1 MQQILLV
8 LLSRTYI
15 ILCNKAIECIT
26 DPIQITTIYAASLQC
41 LEHGFSRKISLSQPK
56 VPSALAKCFRTGPNT
71 TTVLAAIGSDAA
83 KDIALPAT
91 RTLVEPNHAHH
102 QSKSRSDSLSLLA
115 KFESIVSASTN
126 TDIGKKHSIDYSKT
140 DHEIRSFA
148 DPLLPDK
155 VTAIANIPTVR
166 KHIASSMFG
175 KRAVYVVSGLR
186 IATSSF
192 TVTEEESSNFTIEAK
207 GSGPPS
213 GTTPG
218 EVGGRVKHDNRERV
232 ADSYDTAPGIVFA
245 YQMYVIRAHRTG
257 SETGLFTHK
266 SGFLTGLGGEYEEP
280 LVLVDATKEEI
291 DDDLDEE
298 VEYESVRIGD
308 DELCIYLP
316 PKK

>member
-1 MQQILLV
+1 MPGTWFLPQDFTFTAEGPLRLGQV
-8 LLSRTYI
+8 LPHWT
-15 ILCNKAIECIT
+15 K
-26 DPIQITTIYAASLQC
+26 P
-41 LEHGFSRKISLSQPK
+41 
-56 VPSALAKCFRTGPNT
+56 

-102 QSKSRSDSLSLLA
+102 QSKSRSDSLSLWA
-115 KFESIVSASTN
+115 KFEGIASASTN

-175 KRAVYVVSGLR
+175 KRPVYVVSGLR

-192 TVTEEESSNFTIEAK
+192 TVTKKESSNFTIEAE

-232 ADSYDTAPGIVFA
+232 TDSYDTAPGIVFA
-245 YQMYVIRAHRTG
+245 YQMYVIRTHRTG
-257 SETGLFTHK
+257 SETELFTHE
-266 SGFLTGLGGEYEEP
+266 SGFLTGEGGEQEEP

-291 DDDLDEE
+291 DNDLDEE
-298 VEYESVRIGD
+298 VEYESVQIGD